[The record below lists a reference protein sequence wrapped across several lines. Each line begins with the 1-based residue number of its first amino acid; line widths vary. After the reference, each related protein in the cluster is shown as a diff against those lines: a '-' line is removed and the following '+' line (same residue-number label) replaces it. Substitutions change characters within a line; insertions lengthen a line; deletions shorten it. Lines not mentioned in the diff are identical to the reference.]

1 MNGDELSD
9 EKIANMKR
17 YSEVFQEMNN
27 QRKLI
32 NQDIRDTRE
41 SYIIA
46 GDLSKE
52 EIKQVERATKLLKGK
67 VDLEDLLDVSRA
79 IEDKVQV

>member
-1 MNGDELSD
+1 MSDEISD
-9 EKIANMKR
+9 EKVANMKR
-17 YSEVFQEMNN
+17 YAEVFQEMNN
-27 QRKLI
+27 QRKFI

-46 GDLSKE
+46 GDLTKE

-79 IEDKVQV
+79 IEEKVEI